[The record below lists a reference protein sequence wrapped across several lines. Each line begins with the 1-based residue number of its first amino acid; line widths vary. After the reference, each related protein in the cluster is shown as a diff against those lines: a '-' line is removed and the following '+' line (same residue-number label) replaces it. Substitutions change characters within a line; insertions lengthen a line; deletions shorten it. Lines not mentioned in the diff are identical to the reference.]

1 MSRIAFVWE
10 LGSSYGHISRLLP
23 YARKLKQRG
32 HQVMLVLRELHHAAE
47 LLNEDMPILQAPIW
61 LPIMQGLAEPPIS
74 YSEIMMRYGHFAPN
88 GLAGLVGAWRDL
100 FSLLNCDLIVAD
112 HAPTALLAARSM
124 GLASATL
131 GNGFLTPPRRVP
143 LPSMRPWLNV
153 PQIRL
158 EASDARVLDSMNTVL
173 SRFGARPLRS
183 VSELFETEENFL
195 CTFPELDHYVQ
206 RGAAVYW
213 GAISNM
219 QRGLEVAWP
228 TGEGACVFVY
238 LAPNGRDFIGVMDA
252 LAALDA
258 RAIVC
263 APGISGALLQRYASP
278 RCLVSGRLIRLDRL
292 VSKCDLAIGYAG
304 FGLTTGMLLAGVP
317 LLLFPTHLE
326 QFLLGLRVSEM
337 GAGAF
342 VHPDAAPPDYR
353 AVIRH
358 VLETPGYRE
367 RAQAFASK
375 YANFDQA
382 QQQQD
387 IAKRMEQIACRTQVS
402 P

>member
-10 LGSSYGHISRLLP
+10 LGSSYGHISALLP

-47 LLNEDMPILQAPIW
+47 LQIEDMPILQAPIW
-61 LPIMQGLAEPPIS
+61 LPNMQGLAEPPVT
-74 YSEIMMRYGHFAPN
+74 YSEILMRNGHFAPD

-100 FSLLNCDLIVAD
+100 FSLLHCDLIVAD

-131 GNGFLTPPRRVP
+131 GNGFLLPPGRVP

-153 PQIRL
+153 PRIRL

-173 SRFGARPLRS
+173 TRYGARPLRS

-206 RGAAVYW
+206 RGTAVYL

-219 QRGLEVAWP
+219 QSGREVAWP

-238 LAPNGRDFIGVMDA
+238 LDPNRRDFIGVMDA
-252 LAALDA
+252 LAALGA

-263 APGISGALLQRYASP
+263 APGISGGIAAALCRSALL
-278 RCLVSGRLIRLDRL
+278 
-292 VSKCDLAIGYAG
+292 G
-304 FGLTTGMLLAGVP
+304 FGQVVP
-317 LLLFPTHLE
+317 P
-326 QFLLGLRVSEM
+326 
-337 GAGAF
+337 
-342 VHPDAAPPDYR
+342 
-353 AVIRH
+353 
-358 VLETPGYRE
+358 
-367 RAQAFASK
+367 
-375 YANFDQA
+375 
-382 QQQQD
+382 
-387 IAKRMEQIACRTQVS
+387 
-402 P
+402 